1 MIHIRK
7 RLNSKCI
14 TEKIWKQ
21 NTLLLLLERNGFI
34 EEGNRGDGE
43 SEKEKARFPQSGDG
57 ILQLCK
63 QHAAIQ
69 GEGNS
74 TWLYAGHAPQVIS
87 ISASTSGNLT
97 NLLF

>member
-14 TEKIWKQ
+14 IEKIWKQ
-21 NTLLLLLERNGFI
+21 NTPLLLLERNEFI

-43 SEKEKARFPQSGDG
+43 SEKEKARCPQSGDG

-63 QHAAIQ
+63 
-69 GEGNS
+69 
-74 TWLYAGHAPQVIS
+74 
-87 ISASTSGNLT
+87 
-97 NLLF
+97 